1 MSCPKVIRVVTPGPP
16 GPPGGGITLSGPAVL
31 GREDPAVGVPVAL
44 PLGAGLMIT
53 AGALAVR
60 EVSAA
65 AAGLVPAGWVSGAT
79 AATLPHI
86 HGNLAGIVYEHIRP
100 VGAPLSALMPYH
112 VVGSQGD
119 TDRVQVVAAD
129 AGDPQTMPASGILP
143 LALAQNADGHGAVV
157 GPVTGVN
164 TAAYAPGT
172 ALYVAVGGGLTAT
185 MPAANVQQV
194 AVVGRSHATTGT
206 IVPLIG
212 PSLSRAAYTGAYA
225 DLLGPP
231 AIPATPAD
239 IGAATAAQ
247 GAKADSAVQPGAL
260 TSYVQ
265 TTDARLSDVR
275 EWSAATVDQAE
286 AEAGASTTRRA
297 WTAQRVRQA
306 AAAWWA
312 TVASGYVQTTDSRLS
327 DVREWSAATVD
338 QSEAEAGVATTRRAW
353 TALRVRQAT
362 AAWWLTASTAAG
374 RTLASAAD
382 VAAQRTAL
390 GIPAAVATPTG
401 VMITAANIVTLT
413 GGSATSNRIQYM
425 KIRIDATS
433 SPTQILCRT
442 NTTYVGTSVV
452 QLGIYSSVGNRA
464 QDRIYTSGNV
474 TIDVPTATA
483 SANYGAA
490 VSGVTLA
497 PGWYWLAVCFASVG
511 TTPSFLGGGNNTN
524 GVGFPY
530 SAEFTTAG
538 ASMSH
543 LLEVASSLP
552 AVANG
557 TPNGGAFSA
566 VFLVF

>member
-1 MSCPKVIRVVTPGPP
+1 MSSCPKVIRVVTPGPP

-31 GREDPAVGVPVAL
+31 GREDPAVGGPVAL
-44 PLGAGLMIT
+44 PLGAGLMIVS
-53 AGALAVR
+53 GVLAVR

-86 HGNLAGIVYEHIRP
+86 HGNLAGVLYHHVRP
-100 VGAPLSALMPYH
+100 VGAPLSALMPYKI
-112 VVGSQGD
+112 VGNQGD
-119 TDRVQVVAAD
+119 TDRVQIVAAD

-143 LALAQNADGHGAVV
+143 LALAQNDDGHGAIS
-157 GPVTGVN
+157 GDVTGVN

-172 ALYVAVGGGLTAT
+172 VLYVAIGGGLTAT
-185 MPAANVQQV
+185 MPASNAQQV
-194 AVVGRSHATTGT
+194 AVVGRQHATTGT
-206 IVPLIG
+206 VIPLLG
-212 PSLSRAAYTGAYA
+212 PSLARVAYTGAYG
-225 DLLGPP
+225 DLLGRP

-247 GAKADSAVQPGAL
+247 GAKADSAVQPGVLA
-260 TSYVQ
+260 SYVQ
-265 TTDARLSDVR
+265 TTDTRLSDVR
-275 EWSAATVDQAE
+275 EWSAATVDQPE
-286 AEAGASTTRRA
+286 AEAGTATTRRA

-306 AAAWWA
+306 AAAWW
-312 TVASGYVQTTDSRLS
+312 
-327 DVREWSAATVD
+327 
-338 QSEAEAGVATTRRAW
+338 
-353 TALRVRQAT
+353 
-362 AAWWLTASTAAG
+362 LTASTAAG
-374 RTLASAAD
+374 RALASAAD

-401 VMITAANIVTLT
+401 VMITAANIATLT
-413 GGSATSNRIQYM
+413 GGPATANRIQYM
-425 KIRIDATS
+425 KIRVDATS

-490 VSGVTLA
+490 VSGVTLP

>member
-1 MSCPKVIRVVTPGPP
+1 
-16 GPPGGGITLSGPAVL
+16 
-31 GREDPAVGVPVAL
+31 VAL
-44 PLGAGLMIT
+44 PLGAGLMIVS
-53 AGALAVR
+53 GVLAVR

-79 AATLPHI
+79 PATLPHI
-86 HGNLAGIVYEHIRP
+86 HGNLAGVLYHHVRP
-100 VGAPLSALMPYH
+100 VGAALSALMPYKI
-112 VVGSQGD
+112 VGNQGD
-119 TDRVQVVAAD
+119 GDRVQIVAAD

-143 LALAQNADGHGAVV
+143 LALAQNADGHGAIS
-157 GPVTGVN
+157 GDVTGVN
-164 TAAYAPGT
+164 TATYAPGT
-172 ALYVAVGGGLTAT
+172 VLYVAIGGGLTAT
-185 MPAANVQQV
+185 MPASNAQMV
-194 AVVGRSHATTGT
+194 AVVGRQHATTGT
-206 IVPLIG
+206 VIPLIG
-212 PSLSRAAYTGAYA
+212 PSLARVAYTGAYG
-225 DLLGPP
+225 DLLGLP

-247 GAKADSAVQPGAL
+247 GAKADSAVQPGVL
-260 TSYVQ
+260 VSYVQ

-275 EWSAATVDQAE
+275 EWSAATVDQPE
-286 AEAGASTTRRA
+286 AEAGTATNRRA

-306 AAAWWA
+306 TAAWWA

-327 DVREWSAATVD
+327 DNREWIAATVD
-338 QSEAEAGVATTRRAW
+338 QAEAEAGAATTRRAW
-353 TALRVRQAT
+353 TALRVRQAA

-374 RTLASAAD
+374 RALASAAD

-401 VMITAANIVTLT
+401 VMITAANVATLT
-413 GGSATSNRIQYM
+413 GGPATANRIQYM

-452 QLGIYSSVGNRA
+452 QLGIYNSVGNRA

-490 VSGVTLA
+490 VSGVTLL